1 MLKSSNE
8 GIVKI
13 GDNLAEIAVKEE
25 DEEVSCNSEAK
36 DKEIET
42 GKQDFE
48 AYAETY
54 SDQEVGKEC
63 LSNLDKVENNGDIR
77 EASIER
83 DTGICSEQE
92 ADCDKTMVEDCEK
105 EISKSKAAEIFNIH
119 RKVMKID
126 DQEVKVNVTESDDLS
141 TQMVL
146 QGEMARACKQE
157 RVECVGEVLVPL
169 SNTGVTRHSDND
181 DSVTTSSIN
190 EGITT
195 EMSSN
200 GVNLASEAVTETQ
213 VLGDIP
219 SQIRDTKAFNEL
231 EEDHATKNTKMDEL
245 EDFGSTEEEGP
256 VTESSGQSTEMASTS
271 ETDEEI
277 DDPYLYFE
285 FSSSFGDTSESTDP
299 DNTLVFKGKSEDN
312 VLVNKLP
319 CIPQYMLFPSLSDPQ
334 KPARTVTFYPYIK
347 FQLIPARN
355 VESDFR
361 SSPELSPNE
370 LPLPVSD
377 ASIEG
382 ESDGDAIE
390 AISTEDEESAEI
402 KVTYGEGDL
411 VNETQ
416 VLRTDEKAVEIKD
429 VVVCE
434 VDSLVKVNNEEDIGD
449 EEVVREREAEVD
461 EKPVKVG
468 KTKNVEVHDIDI
480 IQVRN
485 VKIVDDSVAARVSCE
500 DAVQASG
507 SGNGK
512 TTGMNVNKTDLIVE
526 SEGIV
531 EIEELDANSLQIRD
545 SPEMREAESD
555 NADRSVR
562 ANDAGDLEGVV
573 GEDWEL
579 ELLNQHKRISSCK
592 TNDVRLLENEEIDL
606 ETARERQGPSL
617 DSSKLDKPKVSYNS
631 LYTYLK

>member
-1 MLKSSNE
+1 M
-8 GIVKI
+8 
-13 GDNLAEIAVKEE
+13 
-25 DEEVSCNSEAK
+25 
-36 DKEIET
+36 
-42 GKQDFE
+42 
-48 AYAETY
+48 
-54 SDQEVGKEC
+54 
-63 LSNLDKVENNGDIR
+63 
-77 EASIER
+77 
-83 DTGICSEQE
+83 
-92 ADCDKTMVEDCEK
+92 
-105 EISKSKAAEIFNIH
+105 
-119 RKVMKID
+119 
-126 DQEVKVNVTESDDLS
+126 
-141 TQMVL
+141 
-146 QGEMARACKQE
+146 
-157 RVECVGEVLVPL
+157 
-169 SNTGVTRHSDND
+169 
-181 DSVTTSSIN
+181 
-190 EGITT
+190 
-195 EMSSN
+195 
-200 GVNLASEAVTETQ
+200 
-213 VLGDIP
+213 
-219 SQIRDTKAFNEL
+219 
-231 EEDHATKNTKMDEL
+231 
-245 EDFGSTEEEGP
+245 
-256 VTESSGQSTEMASTS
+256 TESSGQSTEMASTS

-285 FSSSFGDTSESTDP
+285 FSSSFGDISESTDP

-355 VESDFR
+355 VEPDFR

-370 LPLPVSD
+370 LPLPVSN

-390 AISTEDEESAEI
+390 AISTEYEESAEI
-402 KVTYGEGDL
+402 KVTYGEGAL

-485 VKIVDDSVAARVSCE
+485 VKIVDDSVAARVCCE

-512 TTGMNVNKTDLIVE
+512 TT
-526 SEGIV
+526 
-531 EIEELDANSLQIRD
+531 
-545 SPEMREAESD
+545 
-555 NADRSVR
+555 
-562 ANDAGDLEGVV
+562 
-573 GEDWEL
+573 W
-579 ELLNQHKRISSCK
+579 
-592 TNDVRLLENEEIDL
+592 NECQQD
-606 ETARERQGPSL
+606 
-617 DSSKLDKPKVSYNS
+617 
-631 LYTYLK
+631 

>member
-1 MLKSSNE
+1 M
-8 GIVKI
+8 
-13 GDNLAEIAVKEE
+13 
-25 DEEVSCNSEAK
+25 
-36 DKEIET
+36 
-42 GKQDFE
+42 
-48 AYAETY
+48 
-54 SDQEVGKEC
+54 
-63 LSNLDKVENNGDIR
+63 
-77 EASIER
+77 
-83 DTGICSEQE
+83 
-92 ADCDKTMVEDCEK
+92 
-105 EISKSKAAEIFNIH
+105 
-119 RKVMKID
+119 
-126 DQEVKVNVTESDDLS
+126 
-141 TQMVL
+141 
-146 QGEMARACKQE
+146 
-157 RVECVGEVLVPL
+157 
-169 SNTGVTRHSDND
+169 
-181 DSVTTSSIN
+181 
-190 EGITT
+190 
-195 EMSSN
+195 
-200 GVNLASEAVTETQ
+200 
-213 VLGDIP
+213 
-219 SQIRDTKAFNEL
+219 
-231 EEDHATKNTKMDEL
+231 
-245 EDFGSTEEEGP
+245 
-256 VTESSGQSTEMASTS
+256 
-271 ETDEEI
+271 
-277 DDPYLYFE
+277 
-285 FSSSFGDTSESTDP
+285 
-299 DNTLVFKGKSEDN
+299 
-312 VLVNKLP
+312 
-319 CIPQYMLFPSLSDPQ
+319 
-334 KPARTVTFYPYIK
+334 
-347 FQLIPARN
+347 
-355 VESDFR
+355 
-361 SSPELSPNE
+361 
-370 LPLPVSD
+370 
-377 ASIEG
+377 
-382 ESDGDAIE
+382 
-390 AISTEDEESAEI
+390 
-402 KVTYGEGDL
+402 
-411 VNETQ
+411 
-416 VLRTDEKAVEIKD
+416 RTDEKAVEIKD